1 MKKGFALLCLLALL
15 LPLPGLILKGPDVF
29 SEDRNENV
37 NAALGFRGEI
47 TAVSAALQQLL
58 GMSGSDQVALGKN
71 GVLYLAETL
80 PEAVGQT
87 ELTDREIEAIAGR
100 IKALDDALR
109 EKGAYLVFLCAPN
122 KASVMKDALPYYA
135 RPRQGPGGLDRLQS
149 RLAEMGVRYVD
160 VKGMALETPE
170 TAYLLTDTHWT
181 DAFAHRVY
189 KALMAQLPDAA
200 WRDYGDLPLEK
211 SRRLGDLT
219 ELIYS
224 QGGPKEEVLQ
234 REVPRAYR
242 VKGAMRTVM
251 DMKIETACEANG
263 LRVIVL
269 RDSFAN
275 ALFPYLANNIGS
287 LRLIRSHH
295 WLDSYWQEG
304 TDAVVLEI
312 VERNLPMLMEA
323 HEE

>member
-1 MKKGFALLCLLALL
+1 
-15 LPLPGLILKGPDVF
+15 
-29 SEDRNENV
+29 
-37 NAALGFRGEI
+37 
-47 TAVSAALQQLL
+47 
-58 GMSGSDQVALGKN
+58 
-71 GVLYLAETL
+71 
-80 PEAVGQT
+80 
-87 ELTDREIEAIAGR
+87 
-100 IKALDDALR
+100 
-109 EKGAYLVFLCAPN
+109 
-122 KASVMKDALPYYA
+122 
-135 RPRQGPGGLDRLQS
+135 
-149 RLAEMGVRYVD
+149 
-160 VKGMALETPE
+160 
-170 TAYLLTDTHWT
+170 
-181 DAFAHRVY
+181 VY

-224 QGGPKEEVLQ
+224 RGGPKEEVLQ

-263 LRVIVL
+263 LRVVML